1 MVTYSSLFQVQIM
14 MFLLIAIGYF
24 LGKKNIITKEGRKS
38 ITDLVINVVL
48 PCNIIVSFFIEMNL
62 HILTSCLVILLLSI
76 GIQLFSSFAGKY
88 FYPHTD
94 EKMLPVLR
102 YATICSN
109 GGFMGNPLVEGI
121 YGSQGLL
128 YASIYLI
135 PQRIVMWSA
144 GLSCFTKAKGKD
156 VIKKVLTHPCIIA
169 VGIGIFFMITQI
181 SLPASI
187 DRTLRTLSGCTTS
200 LSMLIIGVILSE
212 ISAKTILS
220 KMNLYYCFIR
230 LIVFPALVLA
240 VGFVLHL
247 DPLVT
252 AVSVVL
258 SGMPA
263 GTTTA
268 ILASKYDGDAHFAV
282 KCVFLSTLLSLFTIP
297 LWCMIM
303 ELVLV
308 V

>member
-1 MVTYSSLFQVQIM
+1 MVTYSNLFQLQIM

-24 LGKKNIITKEGRKS
+24 LGKKGIITKEGRKS
-38 ITDLVINVVL
+38 ITDLVINVIL

-62 HILTSCLVILLLSI
+62 HILTSCLVIFLLSI
-76 GIQLFSSFAGKY
+76 GIQLFCSLTGKY
-88 FYPHTD
+88 FYPHAD

-156 VIKKVLTHPCIIA
+156 VVKKVLTHPCIIA
-169 VGIGIFFMITQI
+169 VMVGIFFMVTQI
-181 SLPASI
+181 SLPVSL
-187 DRTLRTLSGCTTS
+187 DKTLRTLSGCTTS
-200 LSMLIIGVILSE
+200 LSMIIIGVILSE

-220 KMNLYYCFIR
+220 KMNFYYCFIR
-230 LIVFPALVLA
+230 LVLIPALVLT
-240 VGFVLHL
+240 VGYFLHL

-252 AVSVVL
+252 AVSVIL

-268 ILASKYDGDAHFAV
+268 ILASKYNGDAHFAV
-282 KCVFLSTLLSLFTIP
+282 KCVFLSTLLSLITIP

-303 ELVLV
+303 EIILM
-308 V
+308 

>member
-94 EKMLPVLR
+94 ERMLPVLR